1 MLLNNLW
8 LWGQWKRLRSW
19 SHKILFYVTIW
30 HSKDVRIYTIL
41 EKKERNLVSGLITS
55 LLVGIHIYN
64 WWWRWGLST
73 WKVSYIPSQVFW
85 GIRTIQNKFKYKGEM
100 TNELASRGISVYW
113 GDRRAVSRVT
123 GNYIAENTTSSWS
136 IPVLGLHGTAGMWGE
151 SRDASIVLATTQDR
165 KDQEARWQRKKKNMP
180 AMTHPKVR
188 STMANRQS
196 LSLCLTSRSTVEGI
210 M

>member
-1 MLLNNLW
+1 MIF
-8 LWGQWKRLRSW
+8 QRRK
-19 SHKILFYVTIW
+19 V
-30 HSKDVRIYTIL
+30 IYNIR
-41 EKKERNLVSGLITS
+41 KEREKFSKWIDNKSPGGCTHLKLV
-55 LLVGIHIYN
+55 VE
-64 WWWRWGLST
+64 RGLST

-85 GIRTIQNKFKYKGEM
+85 GIRTIQSKFKYKGET

-123 GNYIAENTTSSWS
+123 CNYIAEDNTFGWS
-136 IPVLGLHGTAGMWGE
+136 IPVLGLHGTEGTWGE

-165 KDQEARWQRKKKNMP
+165 KDQEACWQRKKKNMP

-188 STMANRQS
+188 STVANRQS